1 MLDAS
6 ELTDGIL
13 ACQKKGKIL
22 TISMG
27 GATGN
32 IQLKTEDDAKTF
44 AELVYNTFLGGSEE
58 GTPRPFGKAI
68 LDGYAII
75 AVPLSIGQG

>member
-1 MLDAS
+1 
-6 ELTDGIL
+6 
-13 ACQKKGKIL
+13 
-22 TISMG
+22 MG

-75 AVPLSIGQG
+75 ALPISIGPG